1 MRMQRWLGIAA
12 TALALLSGATQSL
25 EAQGL
30 TTGAI
35 SGTVSKTGDTPLENV
50 QIEIVNAATGFR
62 AGIITRANG
71 RYFVQGLE
79 VGVYRVTARLLGYA
93 PQTRENIRVTLNST
107 TRIDFEMSEA
117 AAQLQTVMTTAA
129 SNGADFSPTRQGVA
143 TVVTDTLLRRVPSL
157 QRDFTEMV
165 KLTPQVNARDGG
177 ASAGGTY
184 NRLNNFTVDGA
195 NQNDRFNLGS
205 SGGQPGGATGGRIM
219 SVDAVKEFQVLMSPT
234 DVRYGNFGGM
244 LVNAV
249 TRNGT
254 NTWTGG
260 ATYTYRNPRMAANV
274 DQIRQSGFNYKN
286 YGFTLGGPIIKDKL
300 HFFIAPEFQDRTD
313 PTTGPGVN
321 TSTNMVGAV
330 SLDSIAAIRSIMA
343 SRFDVGSEGAFSR
356 GNPLTNL
363 FGRLDWSINGTNRA
377 TLRVL
382 DNTAEQD
389 EFSRNT
395 GTLNANGA
403 GNQSAG
409 IRLTSN
415 SFTRQNKNRSIVGQL
430 FTNFNSGA
438 SNELLVGFN
447 TIRDVRV
454 NMPVQAPEISLAV
467 QGLAVTFGT
476 ERFSP
481 GNDLKQRI
489 FEVSDNISV
498 PLGAHTLTF
507 GGRYERTF
515 IYNYFLSGAAYGA
528 YSFANIAALQAGTP
542 SSYAF
547 SYANGGDI
555 AAEFNVQQLSAYA
568 QDLWNVSRN
577 FSVTAGV
584 RVDRPDFLEA
594 PKQNDLITAKA
605 ANIRTDWAPKATFL
619 FSPRVGF
626 NWDVNG
632 DQTTQLRGNVGVY
645 TAQAPFILIG
655 NAYANTGLGGVTVT
669 CSGADTPAFTTDV
682 SAMPKSCAGRPAPT
696 PGQAGSVGINVT
708 DPDFKYPQN
717 FTASMGFDRKLP
729 WGVVGTFEAL
739 YRRDING
746 LYVRDLNL
754 KGPATLNGATRLDR
768 NGRVMYAD
776 SITVTGTVN
785 NAQQKYITSYGSPTP
800 VNFTEGAIMLTNSKA
815 GYNYNLTG
823 QLRKRFTASFEATG
837 AYTYTQAKDVQSLT
851 SDRAISNWRNGRQY
865 SGLEYDPKDISTSNF
880 QRPHR
885 VILYGTY
892 TAPWKSNQTDV
903 TFFYEGMSGAP
914 YVYVVNADINGDG
927 FAGNDPVYVPK
938 NALDPNEIRVGTGTS
953 NTNFV
958 VSQAEAQIL
967 EDFIK
972 AQPCLDKQRGQIMKR
987 NSCQGP
993 FQQRMDVS
1001 VRQTIPEI
1009 AGQRLTVQLDIFNFA
1024 NLVNKNWGRVK
1035 FPVQSTFNNQQLF
1048 NQSGRTA
1055 GSLSESMPNF
1065 TLNSTVRTAMVGSTT
1080 AAPTGPFAANANT
1093 ASNNYQ
1099 LQLTLRYTF

>member
-1 MRMQRWLGIAA
+1 MRMQRWLSVAA
-12 TALALLSGATQSL
+12 VVVALLSGATRTL
-25 EAQGL
+25 DAQGL
-30 TTGAI
+30 TSGAI
-35 SGTVSKTGDTPLENV
+35 TGTVTKTGDTPLENV

-62 AGIITRANG
+62 AGIITRTNG

-93 PQTRENIRVTLNST
+93 PQTREGVRVTLNSA
-107 TRIDFEMSEA
+107 TRIDFELSETA
-117 AAQLQTVMTTAA
+117 TQLQTVTTTAVT
-129 SNGADFSPTRQGVA
+129 NGADFSPTRQGVA
-143 TVVTDTLLRRVPSL
+143 TVVADTLLRRVPSL

-165 KLTPQVNARDGG
+165 KLTPQVNSRDGG
-177 ASAGGTY
+177 ASAGGAY

-313 PTTGPGVN
+313 PTSGPAFN
-321 TSTNMVGAV
+321 AATNMVGQV
-330 SLDSIAAIRSIMA
+330 SVDSIAAIRSIMA

-363 FGRLDWSINGTNRA
+363 FGRLDWSINGSNRA
-377 TLRVL
+377 TFRVL

-415 SFTRQNKNRSIVGQL
+415 SFTRQNKNRSFVGQL

-447 TIRDVRV
+447 TIRDQRV

-489 FEVSDNISV
+489 FEVSDNFSV
-498 PLGAHTLTF
+498 PLGAHNLTF
-507 GGRYERTF
+507 GGRFEQTF
-515 IYNYFLSGAAYGA
+515 VYNYFLSGAAYGA
-528 YSFANIAALQAGTP
+528 YSFPNIAALRAGTP

-555 AAEFNVQQLSAYA
+555 AAEFNVRQLSAYV
-568 QDLWNVSRN
+568 QDLWNVTRN

-594 PKQNDLITAKA
+594 PKQNALITARA
-605 ANIRTDWAPKATFL
+605 ANIRTDYAPKAAFL
-619 FSPRVGF
+619 FSPRIGF

-632 DQTTQLRGNVGVY
+632 DQTTQLRGNVGIY

-655 NAYANTGLGGVTVT
+655 NAYANTGLGGVTVACT
-669 CSGADTPAFTTDV
+669 GAQTPAFTTDV
-682 SAMPKSCAGRPAPT
+682 SAMPKSCAGQAAPT
-696 PGQAGSVGINVT
+696 PGLAGSVGINVN

-717 FTASMGFDRKLP
+717 FTTSVGFDRKLP
-729 WGVVGTFEAL
+729 WGVVATFEGL
-739 YRRDING
+739 YRRDIHG

-754 KGPATLNGATRLDR
+754 KGPATLNGVTRTDR
-768 NGRVMYAD
+768 NGRIMYAD
-776 SITVTGTVN
+776 SITTAGAVN
-785 NAQQKYITSYGSPTP
+785 NANQKYISAYGSPNP
-800 VNFTEGAIMLTNSKA
+800 VTVTEGVIQLTNSKG

-823 QLRKRFTASFEATG
+823 QLRKRFAASFEATA

-865 SGLEYDPKDISTSNF
+865 SGLEYAPDDVSTSNF

-885 VILYGTY
+885 AIVYGTY
-892 TAPWKSNQTDV
+892 TAPWKTNQTDV
-903 TFFYEGMSGAP
+903 TFFYEAMSGAP

-927 FAGNDPVYVPK
+927 FAGNDPIYVPRDGR
-938 NALDPNEIRVGTGTS
+938 DPNEVRVGTGTGAA
-953 NTNFV
+953 FA
-958 VSQAEAQIL
+958 VSAAEGQIL

-972 AQPCLDKQRGQIMKR
+972 SQSCLDKQRGQIMKR

-993 FQQRMDVS
+993 LQQRMDVS
-1001 VRQTIPEI
+1001 IRQTIPEV
-1009 AGQRLTVQLDIFNFA
+1009 AGQRLTMQLDIFNFA

-1055 GSLSESMPNF
+1055 GTLESSMPNY
-1065 TLNSTVRTAMVGSTT
+1065 TLNATVRQAMVGSAT
-1080 AAPTGPFAANANT
+1080 APITGPFAANPNT

-1099 LQLTLRYTF
+1099 IQLTLRYAF